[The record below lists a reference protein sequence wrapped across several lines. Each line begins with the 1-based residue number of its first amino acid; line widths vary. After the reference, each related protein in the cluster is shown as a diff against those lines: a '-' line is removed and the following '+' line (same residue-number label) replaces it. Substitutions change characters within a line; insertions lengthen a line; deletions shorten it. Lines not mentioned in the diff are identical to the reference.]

1 MIAALR
7 PIGETSFAIRQDAR
21 TDDDLQPV
29 LGIDPGLS
37 GAWAALWPSGA
48 IAAGDL
54 PTAGNEIAAPEFAR
68 LVRSLNPCAAIVE
81 SVGAMPG
88 QGVSSTWKFGQATG
102 SILGVLGACGIPVHR
117 VAPTVWKRRFG
128 LSKDKDEARALA
140 IRLWPVCPSFA
151 RKRDHG
157 RAEAA
162 LMARFAAETV
172 T

>member
-7 PIGETSFAIRQDAR
+7 PIEETSFAIRQDALE
-21 TDDDLQPV
+21 DDSLQPV

-54 PTAGNEIAAPEFAR
+54 PIAGNEIAAPELAR
-68 LVRSLNPCAAIVE
+68 LVRSLRPYAAIVE
-81 SVGAMPG
+81 TVGAMPG
-88 QGVSSTWKFGQATG
+88 QGLSSTWRFAQATG
-102 SILGVLGACGIPVHR
+102 SVLGVLGACSIPLHR
-117 VAPTVWKRRFG
+117 VAPGVWKRRFG
-128 LSKDKDEARALA
+128 LSKDKDDARALA
-140 IRLWPVCPSFA
+140 IRLWPDCTSFT

-162 LMARFAAETV
+162 LMARLAAETV